1 MNTVIFS
8 IYDCGYR
15 SSALLLNDGADWGV
29 LDVNMYKEQIPDADD
44 ITDYDANDIADY
56 DDEKLFDFFTRMFN
70 AEIRRVII
78 EIDGHVDKVRCK
90 CPRGFFGYETTAD
103 GKVRETD

>member
-8 IYDCGYR
+8 VYDGGYR
-15 SSALLLNDGADWGV
+15 SSALL
-29 LDVNMYKEQIPDADD
+29 
-44 ITDYDANDIADY
+44 
-56 DDEKLFDFFTRMFN
+56 
-70 AEIRRVII
+70 
-78 EIDGHVDKVRCK
+78 DKMRCK

>member
-8 IYDCGYR
+8 IYDGGYR
-15 SSALLLNDGADWGV
+15 SSALLLNDGADLGM
-29 LDVNMYKEQIPDADD
+29 LDLHMYKEQIPNAD
-44 ITDYDANDIADY
+44 DIADY

-78 EIDGHVDKVRCK
+78 EIDGNVYKMRYK
-90 CPRGFFGYETTAD
+90 CSRGFFGYKIID
-103 GKVRETD
+103 GKVEETN